1 METLFNAH
9 LARIQTIIQEAL
21 SSCRLDGVWI
31 YAGQADYYFVD
42 DQTKSFILTR
52 ISIMLCRCLKLKEAG
67 CF

>member
-42 DQTKSFILTR
+42 DQTKSTY
-52 ISIMLCRCLKLKEAG
+52 
-67 CF
+67 